1 MIQSNSEYMYYGRLF
16 FEKYRE
22 AGGLIETDSITELTE
37 LVKSAAQAAAK
48 PESRDCCC
56 EFYATN
62 YRFVGMVLKFKCPVH
77 GTFAVNSVPAVATT
91 PYVST
96 VPPISIP
103 YWPYQPPINPCPNG
117 TGDPLP
123 PNETICACTR
133 PDFSKADDDN
143 WYDRG
148 PGCYTGTR
156 PEVANGKCWPREPE
170 GFIAGNGGSCC

>member
-1 MIQSNSEYMYYGRLF
+1 M
-16 FEKYRE
+16 
-22 AGGLIETDSITELTE
+22 
-37 LVKSAAQAAAK
+37 KSL
-48 PESRDCCC
+48 DCCC
-56 EFYATN
+56 EFYASN
-62 YRFVGMVLKFKCPVH
+62 YRFAGTVLKFKCPVH
-77 GTFAVNSVPAVATT
+77 GAVELDRKVTFAPIPISMAPH
-91 PYVST
+91 
-96 VPPISIP
+96 VPPSTPVPPSIP